1 MPQHA
6 REDAAAASL
15 SKPRLRGVSHQIA
28 FVAALVGW
36 VLLMEVAP
44 GTRARLA
51 GSAYGA
57 SLAFMFGVSALY
69 HRPTWRPG
77 PRRFLRSFDH
87 ASIFVLIAGTYAPLC
102 LALEPTRGFPLLA
115 FVVTGALFGILKA
128 ILYPD
133 APRYLAVP
141 IYLLLGWAVLPVLPA
156 VNRTVGPQGLVLLA
170 LGGLTYSAG
179 ALIYWARRPDP
190 LPGIFGYHEV
200 FHLLVVVAAAC
211 HFAVVLPIVRGLR

>member
-1 MPQHA
+1 MPQNA
-6 REDAAAASL
+6 RDDAGAASVA
-15 SKPRLRGVSHQIA
+15 KPRLRGVSQQIA

-36 VLLMEVAP
+36 VVLMKVAP
-44 GTRARLA
+44 STRARLA

-57 SLAFMFGVSALY
+57 SLVFMFGVSALY

-77 PRRFLRSFDH
+77 PRRILRSFDH
-87 ASIFVLIAGTYAPLC
+87 ASIFVLIVGTYAPLC
-102 LALEPTRGFPLLA
+102 LALGPTRGLALLA

-133 APRYLAVP
+133 APRYVAVP

-156 VNRTVGPQGLVLLA
+156 VHQTVGAQGLALLA
-170 LGGLTYSAG
+170 LGGIAYSAG

-190 LPGIFGYHEV
+190 LPGVFGYHEV
-200 FHLLVVVAAAC
+200 FHLLVVAAAAC